1 MHELTKREVYRAIEH
16 AKSIDEAAGRKIL
29 ENFELEQTA
38 LAQTI
43 FGMFPSV
50 IAEQNRDMANLFM
63 DLCFDA
69 ICVFE
74 QAFGPLPSQ
83 KHMDIDWLEKQAL
96 LLDTELKSLS
106 ADVPMDG
113 KIREKLQDRFIK
125 RAKEDLPQL
134 ELTEYLNLAIDEFA
148 SELPSRVPAIRITRT
163 LIFVTV
169 RLFCNLY
176 GHAANRK

>member
-1 MHELTKREVYRAIEH
+1 MHELTKREVYQALEY
-16 AKSIDEAAGRKIL
+16 AKGIDEAAGRKIL
-29 ENFELEQTA
+29 EDFELEQTA

-50 IAEQNRDMANLFM
+50 IAEQSQDMAYLFM
-63 DLCFDA
+63 DLCFDV

-74 QAFGPLPSQ
+74 NAFGPLPSQ
-83 KHMDIDWLEKQAL
+83 KDMDIDWLEKQAL

-106 ADVPMDG
+106 AEVPMD
-113 KIREKLQDRFIK
+113 KRIREKLQDRFVK

-134 ELTEYLNLAIDEFA
+134 ELNEYMNLAIDEFA
-148 SELPSRVPAIRITRT
+148 SELPSRVPAIQVTRT
-163 LIFVTV
+163 MIFVVV

-176 GHAANRK
+176 GHAANR